1 METPQE
7 GKKTRMTDLA
17 AIKYSCVVSY
27 SLSPYLSI
35 LHHTYSG
42 YFYHVVYPVAYPVG

>member
-27 SLSPYLSI
+27 SYSYSI